1 VKNATS
7 LCREKRAEVCF
18 LPVCLRPLYVLEA
31 FLFAGLFFAGLLF
44 AGPAAHAQST
54 KELPDKLP
62 TLTTARQAHSLTSEQ
77 AARAYPV
84 HLWGVVTYYD
94 PSIGSHRASLFVH
107 DATGTIYVEAV
118 EGLIGD
124 LSPGTLV
131 DVHGVSGA
139 GEFGPIIAH
148 PQIKVVG
155 HSVLPANPPRPS
167 LTLMETGILD
177 SQWIEAEGVIRSF
190 VEYEHNVALQ
200 LAMDGGTVTVVMVKE
215 AGANYSGLVDA
226 RVRVHANAGPMFNTR
241 LQMIGVRLMCPNLS
255 AITIVEIPPDDSF
268 KLPAIPVDKL
278 LRWDQVDASF
288 HRVHLRGRVTL
299 QWPGSLLCI
308 RDETRGICAQTAQED
323 HVAVGDDVD
332 VVGFVAA
339 EDGAPVLSNA
349 MYRSRA
355 SGSPVAA
362 ERVTAEQALLGNH
375 NSELIQIDGQL
386 IGKDIGDSETNL
398 LFASEKN
405 VFAVA
410 LPKDLE
416 GEEADAWKIGSLLRV
431 TGICSVQLDAQRSA
445 IGEGMAV
452 PKSFRI
458 LMRSPRDIVILR
470 GPSWWTPAHAL
481 VILALV
487 LAGTLL
493 ALAWVIVLRK
503 RVVEQTVLLRKSEER
518 FRHMA
523 LHDALTGL
531 ATRLLL
537 DDRLTAAWKSAKRHQ
552 TGLALLM
559 VDIDKFKEINDS
571 FGHQAGDEVLRVTA
585 GRLMQ
590 AVRISDTVARIGGD
604 EFVVLLVD
612 MHDPQMAE
620 RIAAKIV
627 KSLAQPVPFAGREIP
642 VSVSV
647 GVDTSDAGGLD
658 EEALLKSADDAL
670 YQAKAKGRNCFY
682 VFTPSLKRSQT
693 VSKA

>member
-1 VKNATS
+1 MKGVTRHRKEGQT
-7 LCREKRAEVCF
+7 V
-18 LPVCLRPLYVLEA
+18 VCLQP
-31 FLFAGLFFAGLLF
+31 AGLRCFHVLFTFALAAF
-44 AGPAAHAQST
+44 ISAYSPSAAAARQPATES
-54 KELPDKLP
+54 KSGLP
-62 TLTTARQAHSLTSEQ
+62 TLTTARQAHSLTGEQ

-84 HLWGVVTYYD
+84 HVRGVVTYYD
-94 PSIGSHRASLFVH
+94 PSIGSHRAAMFVH
-107 DATGTIYVEAV
+107 DATGTIYVEAA

-139 GEFGPIIAH
+139 GEFGPILAH
-148 PQIKVVG
+148 PQIKVIG

-167 LTLMETGILD
+167 LTLMETGIFD

-215 AGANYSGLVDA
+215 AGANYSSLVDA
-226 RVRVHANAGPMFNTR
+226 RVRIHAQASPMFNHN
-241 LQMIGVRLMCPNLS
+241 LQMIGVRLMCPNIS
-255 AITIVEIPPDDSF
+255 AITIVEAPPGDPF
-268 KLPAIPVDKL
+268 KQPAIPVDKL
-278 LRWDQVDASF
+278 LRWDQINASF
-288 HRVHLRGRVTL
+288 HLLHLHGIVTL

-308 RDETRGICAQTAQED
+308 RDETHGICAQTAQDD

-339 EDGAPVLSNA
+339 EDGVPVLTNA

-405 VFAVA
+405 VFTVS
-410 LPKDLE
+410 LPKDLA
-416 GEEADAWKIGSLLRV
+416 GEEADAWKIGSVLRV

-493 ALAWVIVLRK
+493 ALAWVIMLRK
-503 RVVEQTVLLRKSEER
+503 HVMQQTILLRESEER

-537 DDRLTAAWKSAKRHQ
+537 DDRLTSAVEAARRHQ

-559 VDIDKFKEINDS
+559 VDIDKFKEINDT

-585 GRLMQ
+585 VRLLQ
-590 AVRISDTVARIGGD
+590 AVRKSDTVARMGGD
-604 EFVVLLVD
+604 EFVVLLPGLK
-612 MHDPQMAE
+612 DPHMAE
-620 RIAAKIV
+620 GIAAKIV
-627 KSLAQPVPFAGREIP
+627 KSLAEPVPYVGSEIP

-647 GVDTSDAGGLD
+647 GVGTSGVGGLA
-658 EEALLKSADDAL
+658 EEALLKCADDAL
-670 YQAKAKGRNCFY
+670 YKAKAKGRNCFY